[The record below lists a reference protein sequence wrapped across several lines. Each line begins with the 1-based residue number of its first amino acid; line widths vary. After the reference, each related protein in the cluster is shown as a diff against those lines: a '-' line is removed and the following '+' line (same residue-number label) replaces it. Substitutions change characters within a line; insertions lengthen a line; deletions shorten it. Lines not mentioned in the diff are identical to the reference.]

1 MCAKSRGRRGRR
13 GGGGMGA
20 SETATTQQQRKCLA
34 ENKHWQPSSTSCSP
48 PLPPPPPT
56 PSPSPSPPF
65 PPSPFPPFPP
75 SPISSSHL
83 EHFLVETRFLR
94 QHLQLPGVWVL
105 VDLEVAF
112 HNAQLVVL
120 EGSSCT
126 LRLCLTHPVCFH
138 PRGVALKI
146 QEGQNWIHLR
156 FKWELTSM

>member
-34 ENKHWQPSSTSCSP
+34 ENKHWQPSSSSCSP
-48 PLPPPPPT
+48 PPPPPSPLSPPP
-56 PSPSPSPPF
+56 PSPTLT
-65 PPSPFPPFPP
+65 SPFPPFPP

-112 HNAQLVVL
+112 HDAQLVVL
-120 EGSSCT
+120 EGGPCP
-126 LRLCLTHPVCFH
+126 LCLCLTHPVRFH
-138 PRGVALKI
+138 ARGVAL
-146 QEGQNWIHLR
+146 QNRR
-156 FKWELTSM
+156 FRIGSF